1 MKPAHEASKH
11 EGNLTKLMENIDDMI
26 NEYKNLQGVEV
37 EQLDSLL
44 EELERKEAK
53 EDKRK
58 RMWFNLNEYS
68 IYLTPV
74 AFTGLALAAQE
85 EFVND
90 IAAAVIIVML
100 TLLIM
105 FEQFMYTRI
114 SDNLTE
120 TRKEMSDAFKLK
132 ADVIT
137 RDYLV
142 GLKETVDYA
151 RKAKEISRDRG

>member
-1 MKPAHEASKH
+1 MNPAHEASKH
-11 EGNLTKLMENIDDMI
+11 EGNLTKLMEHIDDII
-26 NEYKNLQGVEV
+26 NEYRNLQGVDIG
-37 EQLDSLL
+37 QLDSLL

-53 EDKRK
+53 KDKRK

-74 AFTGLALAAQE
+74 AFAVLALAAQE
-85 EFVND
+85 EVVNG

-100 TLLIM
+100 ILLIV

-120 TRKEMSDAFKLK
+120 IRKEMSDVFKLK

-142 GLKETVDYA
+142 GLRETVDCA
-151 RKAKEISRDRG
+151 QKAKEISRDGG

>member
-1 MKPAHEASKH
+1 M
-11 EGNLTKLMENIDDMI
+11 KLMENIDDMI

-37 EQLDSLL
+37 KQLDSLL
-44 EELERKEAK
+44 EKLEQKEAK

-74 AFTGLALAAQE
+74 AFAGLALAAQE
-85 EFVND
+85 EVVND

-100 TLLIM
+100 MLLIV

-132 ADVIT
+132 ADAIN

-142 GLKETVDYA
+142 GLKETVGYA
-151 RKAKEISRDRG
+151 QKAKEIRDRK

>member
-1 MKPAHEASKH
+1 MNPAHEASKH
-11 EGNLTKLMENIDDMI
+11 EGNLTKLMEHIDDII
-26 NEYKNLQGVEV
+26 NEYRNLQGVDI

-58 RMWFNLNEYS
+58 RMWFNLNECS
-68 IYLTPV
+68 IYLSPV
-74 AFTGLALAAQE
+74 AFAGLALAAQE
-85 EFVND
+85 EVVND
-90 IAAAVIIVML
+90 IATAVIMIVLM
-100 TLLIM
+100 LLIM

-120 TRKEMSDAFKLK
+120 IRKEMSDAFKLK
-132 ADVIT
+132 ADAIT

-142 GLKETVDYA
+142 GLRETVGYA
-151 RKAKEISRDRG
+151 QKAKEISRDRG

>member
-1 MKPAHEASKH
+1 
-11 EGNLTKLMENIDDMI
+11 MENIDDMI

-37 EQLDSLL
+37 KQLDSLL
-44 EELERKEAK
+44 EELEQKEAK

-74 AFTGLALAAQE
+74 AFAGLALAAQE
-85 EFVND
+85 EVVND
-90 IAAAVIIVML
+90 IAAAVIMIML
-100 TLLIM
+100 ILLIV

-142 GLKETVDYA
+142 DLRETVGYT

>member
-1 MKPAHEASKH
+1 M
-11 EGNLTKLMENIDDMI
+11 KLMENIDDMI

-44 EELERKEAK
+44 EKLERKEAK
-53 EDKRK
+53 EGKRK
-58 RMWFNLNEYS
+58 NMWFNLNEYS
-68 IYLTPV
+68 IYLIPV
-74 AFTGLALAAQE
+74 VFAGLSLSIE
-85 EFVND
+85 EEVVND
-90 IAAAVIIVML
+90 IAAAVIISML
-100 TLLIM
+100 MPLIV

-120 TRKEMSDAFKLK
+120 TRKEMSETFKIK
-132 ADVIT
+132 ADAIT

-151 RKAKEISRDRG
+151 QKAKEISRDRE

>member
-1 MKPAHEASKH
+1 M
-11 EGNLTKLMENIDDMI
+11 KLMENIDDMI

-44 EELERKEAK
+44 EKLERKEAK

-74 AFTGLALAAQE
+74 AFAGLALAVQE
-85 EFVND
+85 EVVND
-90 IAAAVIIVML
+90 IAAAVIMIVL
-100 TLLIM
+100 ILLIV

-151 RKAKEISRDRG
+151 QKAKEISRDRG

>member
-1 MKPAHEASKH
+1 M
-11 EGNLTKLMENIDDMI
+11 KLMENIDDMI

-58 RMWFNLNEYS
+58 RMWFNINEYS
-68 IYLTPV
+68 IYLIPV
-74 AFTGLALAAQE
+74 AFAVLALAAQE
-85 EFVND
+85 EVVND
-90 IAAAVIIVML
+90 IAAAVIMIVL
-100 TLLIM
+100 ILLIV

-120 TRKEMSDAFKLK
+120 IRKEMSEAFKIK
-132 ADVIT
+132 ANVIT

-142 GLKETVDYA
+142 GLKETVGYA
-151 RKAKEISRDRG
+151 QKAKEIRDRE

>member
-1 MKPAHEASKH
+1 M
-11 EGNLTKLMENIDDMI
+11 MENIDDMI

-44 EELERKEAK
+44 EKLERKEVK

-74 AFTGLALAAQE
+74 AFAGLALAVQE
-85 EFVND
+85 KVVND
-90 IAAAVIIVML
+90 IAAAVIMIVLM
-100 TLLIM
+100 LLIV

-142 GLKETVDYA
+142 GLRETVDYA
-151 RKAKEISRDRG
+151 QKAKEISRDRG

>member
-1 MKPAHEASKH
+1 M
-11 EGNLTKLMENIDDMI
+11 MENIDDMI

-44 EELERKEAK
+44 EKLERKEAK
-53 EDKRK
+53 EEKRK

-74 AFTGLALAAQE
+74 AFAGLALAVQE
-85 EFVND
+85 EVVND
-90 IAAAVIIVML
+90 IAAAVIMIVL
-100 TLLIM
+100 ILLIM

-120 TRKEMSDAFKLK
+120 IRKEMSDIFKLK
-132 ADVIT
+132 ADAIT

-142 GLKETVDYA
+142 GLKETVGYA
-151 RKAKEISRDRG
+151 RKAKEISRDRE

>member
-1 MKPAHEASKH
+1 
-11 EGNLTKLMENIDDMI
+11 MENIDDMI

-44 EELERKEAK
+44 EKLERKEAK

-74 AFTGLALAAQE
+74 AFAGLALAVQE
-85 EFVND
+85 EVVND
-90 IAAAVIIVML
+90 IAAAVIMIVL
-100 TLLIM
+100 ILLIV

-151 RKAKEISRDRG
+151 QKAKEISRDRG

>member
-1 MKPAHEASKH
+1 MNPAHEASKH
-11 EGNLTKLMENIDDMI
+11 EGNLTKLMEHIDDII
-26 NEYKNLQGVEV
+26 NEYRNLKGVDI

-53 EDKRK
+53 ENKRK
-58 RMWFNLNEYS
+58 RMWFNINEYS

-74 AFTGLALAAQE
+74 AFAVLALVTQE
-85 EFVND
+85 EVVND
-90 IAAAVIIVML
+90 IAAAVIMIVL
-100 TLLIM
+100 ILLIV

-120 TRKEMSDAFKLK
+120 IRKEMSDAFKLK
-132 ADVIT
+132 ADAIT
-137 RDYLV
+137 QDYLV

-151 RKAKEISRDRG
+151 QKAKEISRDRG

>member
-1 MKPAHEASKH
+1 M
-11 EGNLTKLMENIDDMI
+11 KLMENIDDMI

-37 EQLDSLL
+37 EQIDSLL

-68 IYLTPV
+68 IYLIPV

-137 RDYLV
+137 WDYLV
-142 GLKETVDYA
+142 SLKETVGYA
-151 RKAKEISRDRG
+151 QKAKEIRDRE

>member
-1 MKPAHEASKH
+1 
-11 EGNLTKLMENIDDMI
+11 MEHIDDII
-26 NEYKNLQGVEV
+26 NEYRNLQGVDV
-37 EQLDSLL
+37 KQLDSLL

-68 IYLTPV
+68 IYLIPV
-74 AFTGLALAAQE
+74 AFAGLALAAQE
-85 EFVND
+85 EVVND
-90 IAAAVIIVML
+90 IAAAMIIVML

-120 TRKEMSDAFKLK
+120 IRKEMSDAFKLK

-142 GLKETVDYA
+142 GLRETVDYA
-151 RKAKEISRDRG
+151 QKAKEISRDRG

>member
-1 MKPAHEASKH
+1 M
-11 EGNLTKLMENIDDMI
+11 KLMENIDDMI

-74 AFTGLALAAQE
+74 SFAVLALVTQE
-85 EFVND
+85 EVVND
-90 IAAAVIIVML
+90 IAAAVIMIVLM
-100 TLLIM
+100 LLIV

-132 ADVIT
+132 ADAIT

-151 RKAKEISRDRG
+151 QKAKEISRDRG

>member
-1 MKPAHEASKH
+1 MDPAHEASKH
-11 EGNLTKLMENIDDMI
+11 EGNLTKFMEHIDDII
-26 NEYKNLQGVEV
+26 NEYRNLQGVDIK
-37 EQLDSLL
+37 QLDSLL

-53 EDKRK
+53 ENKRK

-68 IYLTPV
+68 IYLIPV
-74 AFTGLALAAQE
+74 AFAGLALAAQE
-85 EFVND
+85 EVVND
-90 IAAAVIIVML
+90 IAAAMIIVML

-120 TRKEMSDAFKLK
+120 IRKEMSDSFKLK

-142 GLKETVDYA
+142 GLRETVDYA
-151 RKAKEISRDRG
+151 QKAKEISRDRG

>member
-1 MKPAHEASKH
+1 MNPAHEASKH
-11 EGNLTKLMENIDDMI
+11 EGNLTKLMEHIDDII
-26 NEYKNLQGVEV
+26 NEYRNLQGVDIK
-37 EQLDSLL
+37 QLDSLL

-74 AFTGLALAAQE
+74 AFAGLALVTQE
-85 EFVND
+85 EVVND
-90 IAAAVIIVML
+90 IAAAVIMIVL
-100 TLLIM
+100 ILLIV

-120 TRKEMSDAFKLK
+120 IRKEMSDAFKLK

-142 GLKETVDYA
+142 GLRETVGYA

>member
-11 EGNLTKLMENIDDMI
+11 EGNLTKLMEHIDDII
-26 NEYKNLQGVEV
+26 NEYRNLKGVDI

-53 EDKRK
+53 ENKRK
-58 RMWFNLNEYS
+58 RMWFNINEYS

-74 AFTGLALAAQE
+74 AFAVLALVTQE
-85 EFVND
+85 EVVND
-90 IAAAVIIVML
+90 IAAAVIMIVL
-100 TLLIM
+100 ILLIV

-120 TRKEMSDAFKLK
+120 IRKEMSDAFKLK
-132 ADVIT
+132 ADAIT

-151 RKAKEISRDRG
+151 QKAKEISRDRG

>member
-1 MKPAHEASKH
+1 M
-11 EGNLTKLMENIDDMI
+11 MENIDDMI

-44 EELERKEAK
+44 EKLERKEAK
-53 EDKRK
+53 EEKRK

-74 AFTGLALAAQE
+74 AFAGLALAVQE
-85 EFVND
+85 EVVND
-90 IAAAVIIVML
+90 IAAAVIMIVL
-100 TLLIM
+100 ILLIM

-120 TRKEMSDAFKLK
+120 IRKEMSDIFKLK
-132 ADVIT
+132 ADAST
-137 RDYLV
+137 RYYLV
-142 GLKETVDYA
+142 GLKETVGYA
-151 RKAKEISRDRG
+151 RKAKEISRDRE

>member
-1 MKPAHEASKH
+1 MNLAHEASKH

-37 EQLDSLL
+37 KQLDSLL
-44 EELERKEAK
+44 EKLERKEAK

-58 RMWFNLNEYS
+58 RMWFNLNEHS

-74 AFTGLALAAQE
+74 AFAGLALAAQE
-85 EFVND
+85 EVVND
-90 IAAAVIIVML
+90 IATAVIIVML
-100 TLLIM
+100 MLLIM

-120 TRKEMSDAFKLK
+120 TRKEMSDTFKLK

-142 GLKETVDYA
+142 GLKETVGYA
-151 RKAKEISRDRG
+151 QKAKEIRDRG

>member
-1 MKPAHEASKH
+1 MKH
-11 EGNLTKLMENIDDMI
+11 IDDII
-26 NEYKNLQGVEV
+26 NEYRNLQGVDI

-58 RMWFNLNEYS
+58 RMWFNINEYS

-74 AFTGLALAAQE
+74 AFTVLALAVQE
-85 EFVND
+85 EVVGD
-90 IAAAVIIVML
+90 ISAAVIISVL
-100 TLLIM
+100 VLLIV
-105 FEQFMYTRI
+105 FGQFMYTRI

-120 TRKEMSDAFKLK
+120 KRKEMSEIFKIK

-142 GLKETVDYA
+142 GLRGAVDYA
-151 RKAKEISRDRG
+151 QKTKEISMDRE

>member
-1 MKPAHEASKH
+1 MNPAHEASKH
-11 EGNLTKLMENIDDMI
+11 EGNLTKLMEHIDDII
-26 NEYKNLQGVEV
+26 NEYRNLQGVDI

-53 EDKRK
+53 ENKRK
-58 RMWFNLNEYS
+58 RMWFNINEYS

-74 AFTGLALAAQE
+74 AFAVLALVTQE
-85 EFVND
+85 EVVND
-90 IAAAVIIVML
+90 IAAAVIMIVLM
-100 TLLIM
+100 LLIM

-120 TRKEMSDAFKLK
+120 IRKEMSDIFKLK

-137 RDYLV
+137 RDYPV
-142 GLKETVDYA
+142 GLRETVGYA
-151 RKAKEISRDRG
+151 QKAKETSRDRG

>member
-1 MKPAHEASKH
+1 M
-11 EGNLTKLMENIDDMI
+11 MENIDDMI

-44 EELERKEAK
+44 EKLERKEAK
-53 EDKRK
+53 EEKRK

-74 AFTGLALAAQE
+74 AFAGLALAVQE
-85 EFVND
+85 EVVND
-90 IAAAVIIVML
+90 ISAAVIMIVL
-100 TLLIM
+100 ILLIM

-120 TRKEMSDAFKLK
+120 IRKEMSDIFKLK
-132 ADVIT
+132 ADAIT

-142 GLKETVDYA
+142 GLKETVGYA
-151 RKAKEISRDRG
+151 RKAKEISRDRE